1 VPREKYFA
9 IALTTAIFLAASI
22 GVPFSVPS
30 RAKIDLNV
38 QNVYNT
44 NCLVIRS

>member
-22 GVPFSVPS
+22 GVPS

-44 NCLVIRS
+44 NCLVIRN